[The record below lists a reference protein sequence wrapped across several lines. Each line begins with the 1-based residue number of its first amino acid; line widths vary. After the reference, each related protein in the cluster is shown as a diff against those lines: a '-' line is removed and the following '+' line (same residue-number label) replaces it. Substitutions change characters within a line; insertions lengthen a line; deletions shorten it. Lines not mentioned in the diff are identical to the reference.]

1 MIQAVDL
8 GDILRRSKAGETG
21 GAGGGVRRT
30 SRVRGMEGLNTL
42 SDGSLPSSSDESD
55 ETYDPAEE
63 EEFPNSQES
72 LESQESLDSLNSLD
86 SEGGLQEETSKATKI
101 HKFFHSQ
108 IPNKSLATL
117 LSSALIILITVC
129 GMATSFLMWIT
140 GISTVV
146 EGIKEI
152 FNSTTKGFWQNLSA
166 LSLVFLRFLF
176 YLTFVVGLISMLFSA
191 SVWLLFHYGFVVR
204 SGGYL
209 QTI

>member
-1 MIQAVDL
+1 M
-8 GDILRRSKAGETG
+8 
-21 GAGGGVRRT
+21 
-30 SRVRGMEGLNTL
+30 RGMGGLNTL

-63 EEFPNSQES
+63 EEEFPNSQES
-72 LESQESLDSLNSLD
+72 LESLD

-117 LSSALIILITVC
+117 LSSTLIILITVC

-146 EGIKEI
+146 ESIKEI

>member
-8 GDILRRSKAGETG
+8 GDILRRSKADRADGV
-21 GAGGGVRRT
+21 VRRT
-30 SRVRGMEGLNTL
+30 SRVRGMGGLTTL

-63 EEFPNSQES
+63 EEEFPNSQES
-72 LESQESLDSLNSLD
+72 LESLGSLD
-86 SEGGLQEETSKATKI
+86 SESGLQEETSKATKI

-129 GMATSFLMWIT
+129 GMATSFFMWIT
-140 GISTVV
+140 GISTVI

-176 YLTFVVGLISMLFSA
+176 YLTFVVGLISMLFST

>member
-8 GDILRRSKAGETG
+8 GDILRRSKAG
-21 GAGGGVRRT
+21 GAGGADGSGGAVRRT
-30 SRVRGMEGLNTL
+30 SRVRGMGGLNTL

-63 EEFPNSQES
+63 EFPNSQES
-72 LESQESLDSLNSLD
+72 LESLESIGSLD